1 MHLTKIITIILLVFF
16 SASYSGQKTKN
27 ELDSLFSQKVKM
39 LFEEGKL
46 DESLVVCKE
55 VISGYEQL
63 NEDKSALKAYVRAAN
78 ICSNLFRTKESLQY
92 LDIAAE
98 KNAAIKDKYLESRI
112 NGGYGRNYQNL
123 GFNDLALKYYDKAIS
138 IAEKNNDKINL
149 EYFYGLQSVIYEEQ
163 KEINKLYRSLTK
175 AHKSRPTVYNS
186 ARLAKYFLSFRKNLD
201 SAKFYLDLG
210 EKMAATKKFPLFQ
223 ESILQRNQGRYFM
236 EKNDY
241 AKAVFYLEK
250 SLAISKQLN
259 KPQDVKETHKMLAKA
274 YKSLKDDEKSVQ
286 NLEKYTA
293 ITDSLLAER
302 QKIQHLPIEK
312 VIKEK
317 EESSKKSFSK
327 LYIIIFAIV
336 LLFAVIYF
344 ISRKKFSAKS
354 LEKEMEISLK
364 EEENLQLQQKVNEK
378 FDDIIQLAKNN
389 SPEFFTRFQEIY
401 PHVISNLLKVNP
413 RLRVSELTLCAYI
426 YLGFNTKDIA
436 NYTFR
441 TISTVRNRKHNLR
454 TKLNIPAEEST
465 ELWFKNI
472 GNKLY

>member
-27 ELDSLFSQKVKM
+27 ELDSLFSQKVKI

-63 NEDKSALKAYVRAAN
+63 NEDKSALKAYIRAAN

-98 KNAAIKDKYLESRI
+98 KNATIKDESLESRI

-175 AHKSRPTVYNS
+175 AHKSKPSVYNS

-259 KPQDVKETHKMLAKA
+259 KPQDIKETHKMLAKA
-274 YKSLKDDEKSVQ
+274 YKSLKDDQKSVQ

-327 LYIIIFAIV
+327 LYLIIFAIV

>member
-175 AHKSRPTVYNS
+175 AHKSKPSVYNS

-250 SLAISKQLN
+250 SLATSKQLN
-259 KPQDVKETHKMLAKA
+259 KPQDIKETHKMLAKA
-274 YKSLKDDEKSVQ
+274 YKSLKDDQKSVQ

-327 LYIIIFAIV
+327 LYLIIFAIV

>member
-327 LYIIIFAIV
+327 LYLIIFAIV

>member
-27 ELDSLFSQKVKM
+27 ELDSLFSQKVKV
-39 LFEEGKL
+39 LFAKGKL

-63 NEDKSALKAYVRAAN
+63 NEGQSTLKAYVYAAN

-98 KNAAIKDKYLESRI
+98 KNAAIKDEYLESRI
-112 NGGYGRNYQNL
+112 NAEYGRNYKNL

-163 KEINKLYRSLTK
+163 EEINKLYVSLTK
-175 AHKSRPTVYNS
+175 AHKSKPTVYNS

-210 EKMAATKKFPLFQ
+210 EKMAAMKKFPLFQ

-327 LYIIIFAIV
+327 LYLIIFAIV